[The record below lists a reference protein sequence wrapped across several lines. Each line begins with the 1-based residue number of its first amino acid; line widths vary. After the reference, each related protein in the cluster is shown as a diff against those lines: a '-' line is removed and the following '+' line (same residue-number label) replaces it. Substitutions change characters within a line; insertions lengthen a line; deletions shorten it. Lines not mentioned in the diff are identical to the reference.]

1 MTYRPP
7 GRCKLKQAFAF
18 LLLAAALS
26 LSSCG
31 TVDFEIATEATVS
44 LPVVLDEAQRITD
57 RLKQTKLVTDEEL
70 TLLDTHLRAIRDG
83 TGTFGGDV
91 RRGIAGDEPD
101 TEKNR
106 QALVGDFEKM
116 FDEVENFKL
125 VVSSLGNANARESY
139 RVVLS
144 MIDGDLGKA
153 ATALGCKKINP
164 NCVRCSEG
172 RLNCKK

>member
-7 GRCKLKQAFAF
+7 GRCKLRQAFAF
-18 LLLAAALS
+18 LLFAAALS

-31 TVDFEIATEATVS
+31 TVDFQIATEATVS
-44 LPVVLDEAQRITD
+44 LPVVLDEAERITD
-57 RLKQTKLVTDEEL
+57 RLKQARLVTDEESA
-70 TLLDTHLRAIRDG
+70 LLDTRLRAVRDG
-83 TGTFGGDV
+83 TGAFGGEV
-91 RRGIAGDEPD
+91 QRGIAGEEPD
-101 TEKNR
+101 AAKNR
-106 QALVGDFEKM
+106 KALMEDFEKM

-125 VVSSLGNANARESY
+125 AVSSLGNANARESY

-144 MIDGDLGKA
+144 MIDGDVGKA

-172 RLNCKK
+172 RLDCKK